1 MQFLFQNHQGL
12 QYFRFERRATC
23 SRHCKHLIRNR
34 PRNIL
39 AQYADGLDDMKDGCL
54 RLGALMLEDYTIRG
68 KVEKFQFKLNFL
80 DQMCEIQAL

>member
-1 MQFLFQNHQGL
+1 MQFQNHQGL
-12 QYFRFERRATC
+12 VFFRFERRATC

-68 KVEKFQFKLNFL
+68 KVEKFDSNSILL
-80 DQMCEIQAL
+80 DQVSNFHAQ

>member
-1 MQFLFQNHQGL
+1 MQFQNHQGL
-12 QYFRFERRATC
+12 VFFRFERRTTC

-68 KVEKFQFKLNFL
+68 KVEKLDSNSIFL
-80 DQMCEIQAL
+80 DQVSNFHAQ

>member
-1 MQFLFQNHQGL
+1 MQFQNHQGL
-12 QYFRFERRATC
+12 VFFRFERRATC

-68 KVEKFQFKLNFL
+68 KVEKFRFKLDLFSDQVSNFH
-80 DQMCEIQAL
+80 AL